1 MENNALIVLK
11 GKQEID
17 GEENCYELTTMGN
30 YTKKGDKYYIS
41 YEGSEITGYENTR
54 TTLKVKEDYVSMI
67 RFGKASAQMIFE
79 KGSKY
84 SGYYN
89 TPYGG
94 LTVDVT
100 TKDIQV
106 NINDDGGEFKLDYY
120 IQFNHDAPVRNG
132 MHVKIRKV
140 GIDGD
145 SIRTDEEYA

>member
-1 MENNALIVLK
+1 MENNAWIVLT
-11 GKQEID
+11 GTQEID
-17 GEENCYELTTMGN
+17 GEESSYELTTMGS
-30 YTKKGDKYYIS
+30 YVKKGDKYYIS

-84 SGYYN
+84 SGFYN

-94 LTVDVT
+94 LSVDVT
-100 TKDIQV
+100 TKDLAVDIDE
-106 NINDDGGEFKLDYY
+106 NGGELRLDYY

-132 MHVKIRKV
+132 MHVKIKKV
-140 GIDGD
+140 GNDSD
-145 SIRTDEEYA
+145 SI

>member
-1 MENNALIVLK
+1 
-11 GKQEID
+11 
-17 GEENCYELTTMGN
+17 
-30 YTKKGDKYYIS
+30 IS

-106 NINDDGGEFKLDYY
+106 DINDDGGEFKLDYY

-145 SIRTDEEYA
+145 GIRTDEKNA

>member
-84 SGYYN
+84 SG
-89 TPYGG
+89 
-94 LTVDVT
+94 
-100 TKDIQV
+100 
-106 NINDDGGEFKLDYY
+106 
-120 IQFNHDAPVRNG
+120 
-132 MHVKIRKV
+132 
-140 GIDGD
+140 
-145 SIRTDEEYA
+145 

>member
-54 TTLKVKEDYVSMI
+54 TTLKVKDDYVSMI

-106 NINDDGGEFKLDYY
+106 DINDDGGEFKLDYY

-140 GIDGD
+140 GIEGD

>member
-1 MENNALIVLK
+1 MENNAVIVLT

-17 GEENCYELTTMGN
+17 GEENSYELTTVGN

-41 YEGSEITGYENTR
+41 YEGSEITGYENSR

-67 RFGKASAQMIFE
+67 RFGKASAQMVFE
-79 KGSKY
+79 KGSNY

-89 TPYGG
+89 TPYGQ
-94 LTVDVT
+94 LVIDVAT
-100 TKDIQV
+100 TDMKIDI
-106 NINDDGGEFKLDYY
+106 DDEGGEFYLDYY
-120 IQFNHDAPVRNG
+120 ISFNHDAPIKNG

-145 SIRTDEEYA
+145 GIRTDEKHA